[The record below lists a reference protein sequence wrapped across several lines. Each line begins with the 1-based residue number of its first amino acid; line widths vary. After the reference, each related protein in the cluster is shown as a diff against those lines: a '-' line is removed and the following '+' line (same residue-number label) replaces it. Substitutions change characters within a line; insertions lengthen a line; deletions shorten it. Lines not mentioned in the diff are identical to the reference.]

1 MTYLIKYVFQIKQD
15 LNLSVFNMIT
25 GINEP
30 ETTKHI
36 SCKCKCKLDR
46 ANCNSN
52 NGGITINVDVSVK
65 SIIYVKK
72 IMFGILLLVVV
83 KWRIFLANIMDDST
97 IICDEVINSF
107 DEQMNFN
114 EKKAVCK
121 TENFYILF
129 AFFDNYY
136 STIDSC

>member
-1 MTYLIKYVFQIKQD
+1 
-15 LNLSVFNMIT
+15 
-25 GINEP
+25 
-30 ETTKHI
+30 
-36 SCKCKCKLDR
+36 
-46 ANCNSN
+46 
-52 NGGITINVDVSVK
+52 
-65 SIIYVKK
+65 
-72 IMFGILLLVVV
+72 MFGILLLVVV